1 MTPFIFTAR
10 ETGVTAQ
17 HENTTA
23 PRGKDDT
30 INWPVIWL
38 LLGAAFVVI
47 LNETTMT
54 VALPHLMHD
63 LGVDARTAQWLT
75 TGFML
80 TMAVVIPITGFAMQ
94 RLTTRQVF
102 ITAMT
107 LFSTGTLIAGLSPSF
122 EILMVARVVQA
133 GGTAIMM
140 PLLMTTILNLVPM
153 ERRGEVMGSVSI
165 AMSVAPALGPAMSGL
180 VLQWLSWRW
189 IFFIVLP
196 IALGMLTAGVLRM
209 TNVTETSKIPLD
221 VLSVILSGFGFGAL
235 VYALSQIG
243 GGHGAGGGAAGPSME
258 LAFAVAAVGLGLGLF
273 IWRQV
278 VLQRDDK
285 PLLDLRTF
293 KFRDFSVSLA
303 VMMIAFMSMMGT
315 MLLWPTYLQD
325 VRQIPA
331 ALTGFLMLPGGLA
344 MGLLGPVIGRLFDRF
359 GARPL
364 VVPAAASMAVMVFLM
379 SRATSHTPIWMLFA
393 VHIGLMLS
401 LACMFT
407 PTFTSGLNALT
418 PKLYGHGSALL
429 GTLQQVAGA
438 AGAAMLITLMQ
449 TRTQSLE
456 GQGQVHQLALQGG
469 ISHALTIGSIIGLG
483 AVVLATFLRGKPAAA
498 TPQGD
503 PQQEVP
509 VQV

>member
-1 MTPFIFTAR
+1 MTT
-10 ETGVTAQ
+10 Q
-17 HENTTA
+17 HDNLTA
-23 PRGKDDT
+23 PRGDDT

-63 LGVDARTAQWLT
+63 LHVDARTAQWLT

-102 ITAMT
+102 LTAMT
-107 LFSTGTLIAGLSPSF
+107 LFSTGTLIAGLSPTF
-122 EILMVARVVQA
+122 EVLMVARVVQA
-133 GGTAIMM
+133 SGTAIMM

-196 IALGMLTAGVLRM
+196 IALLMLAAGAVRM

-221 VLSVILSGFGFGAL
+221 VLSVILSAFGFGAL

-243 GGHGAGGGAAGPSME
+243 GHGQASGPPME
-258 LAFAVAAVGLGLGLF
+258 LAFAVAVVGLGLF

-278 VLQRDDK
+278 VLQREDK

-293 KFRDFSVSLA
+293 KVRDYSVSLA

-325 VRQIPA
+325 VRGIPA
-331 ALTGFLMLPGGLA
+331 AWTGFLMLPGGLA
-344 MGLLGPVIGRLFDRF
+344 MGLLGPLIGKLFDRF

-364 VVPAAASMAVMVFLM
+364 VVPAAASMTLMVFAM
-379 SRATSHTPIWMLFA
+379 SRVTAHTPIWMLFA

-456 GQGQVHQLALQGG
+456 WQGQLHQLALQGG

-483 AVVLATFLRGKPAAA
+483 AVALATLLRGKPRAPE
-498 TPQGD
+498 PQAD
-503 PQQEVP
+503 PQDEVS